1 MEKPVIFIVID
12 SVRSFK
18 TGLDDRDKLD
28 VMDNLGKDCVE
39 FKNAFCSAPSS
50 VMSASSMFTGIPS
63 VFIARNYNDWQF
75 NEGSSIVSLQSILI
89 KQGYEIYSI
98 DNSKESREMNQA
110 LLLPLSKKY
119 FPKGFS
125 HADFWTNK
133 DLCKILNNLFDSHK
147 PSKKSFFMLWFDCRD
162 DPLTSNYVEECLNIF
177 KKNNFYD
184 DSIILVTSDHGYPT
198 PKSGLTKEK
207 MKGIGHDMIVTDDN
221 IQTPLYLKYPKC
233 EPKKIYSLISNVDYT
248 PTVLDLLNIDQ
259 NKLSKFSEGK
269 SLLKIIDDE
278 NKNNASDR
286 IIRIDTRLFSQ
297 DNRVVALRS
306 NKHKFVYYL
315 DQKKYELYDLINDKE
330 ELSPLNNSDQ
340 KNQIILNKFLNKF
353 NEYEKKINGHHEKQI
368 IENLDKIKKLINS
381 SNSLFISSK
390 IPKELLR
397 IIVKALKN
405 MNSKIKIYYP
415 KLFDTEV
422 LGLELYDQTETNK
435 DYFFDYVL
443 SINEKT
449 FFSFTSKK
457 ILENKTIKYNK
468 ILYFDFDM
476 KKYNPFISKW
486 FWPLWK
492 YSLNKKFYKDEP
504 KLILIDMFKLL
515 KIFFNKYFHKK
526 EQKIDIYQEKQLRD
540 RALLNEKK

>member
-1 MEKPVIFIVID
+1 M
-12 SVRSFK
+12 
-18 TGLDDRDKLD
+18 
-28 VMDNLGKDCVE
+28 
-39 FKNAFCSAPSS
+39 
-50 VMSASSMFTGIPS
+50 
-63 VFIARNYNDWQF
+63 
-75 NEGSSIVSLQSILI
+75 
-89 KQGYEIYSI
+89 
-98 DNSKESREMNQA
+98 
-110 LLLPLSKKY
+110 
-119 FPKGFS
+119 
-125 HADFWTNK
+125 
-133 DLCKILNNLFDSHK
+133 
-147 PSKKSFFMLWFDCRD
+147 
-162 DPLTSNYVEECLNIF
+162 TSNYVEECLNIF

-184 DSIILVTSDHGYPT
+184 DSIILVTSDHGYPA

-368 IENLDKIKKLINS
+368 IKNLDKIKKLINS